1 MALKKREPFLGLE
14 AGDLM
19 AVRRTNKYVA
29 VLAAA
34 RMARRLNDTKVAD
47 YESSPEA
54 DRTLEAHK
62 VTSMALE
69 MLLKNEIEFKPL
81 EPSPPA
87 PTS

>member
-1 MALKKREPFLGLE
+1 MALKKREPYLGLDS
-14 AGDLM
+14 GDIL
-19 AVRRTNKYVA
+19 AAKKTNKYVA

-81 EPSPPA
+81 EPSPQA

>member
-14 AGDLM
+14 AGDLL
-19 AVRRTNKYVA
+19 ALRKTNKYVA

-47 YESSPEA
+47 YESAPEA

>member
-1 MALKKREPFLGLE
+1 MALKKREPYLGLE
-14 AGDLM
+14 AGDLL
-19 AVRRTNKYVA
+19 AAQKTNKYVA

-81 EPSPPA
+81 AAVPQA
-87 PTS
+87 PTT

>member
-14 AGDLM
+14 AGDLL

>member
-1 MALKKREPFLGLE
+1 MALKKREPFLGLDS
-14 AGDLM
+14 GDLL
-19 AVRRTNKYVA
+19 ASKKINKYVA

-47 YESSPEA
+47 YESAPEA

-69 MLLKNEIEFKPL
+69 MLLKDEIEFKPL
-81 EPSPPA
+81 EPSPQA
-87 PTS
+87 QTS